1 MNYSQKISERL
12 WNQPDKGEL
21 ESRREE
27 TFIDDIIQKSHIEK
41 ELLSHLEGIQTVFD
55 GGAGCGR
62 VLIFLSKQGC
72 KIKHFYIFQ
81 PMIYKA
87 KELGQKKGGQ
97 GYKVR
102 TFNKRHRG
110 RSQSHL
116 ASVDK
121 FHALGSMFG
130 LVHLSQAQGRAE
142 DVPGGSIGFHGSSSS
157 EPLWEDS
164 PNPVQAPIQL
174 TGARRQI

>member
-1 MNYSQKISERL
+1 MTPL
-12 WNQPDKGEL
+12 G
-21 ESRREE
+21 
-27 TFIDDIIQKSHIEK
+27 
-41 ELLSHLEGIQTVFD
+41 VF
-55 GGAGCGR
+55 C
-62 VLIFLSKQGC
+62 IW
-72 KIKHFYIFQ
+72 
-81 PMIYKA
+81 PP
-87 KELGQKKGGQ
+87 LGQKKGGQ